1 MFNRVFTNVK
11 PMRNQT
17 VIFELIPSA
26 FYGFIGKELDAIIW
40 MFLSVEFYSCV
51 QKSVSQLD

>member
-1 MFNRVFTNVK
+1 ML
-11 PMRNQT
+11 P
-17 VIFELIPSA
+17 A
-26 FYGFIGKELDAIIW
+26 FDGFMGKELDAIIW